1 MRPVS
6 SFDEAIKRQ
15 EAARREADAEQRQA
29 EAAQRAHA
37 ASQLPAAEAT
47 AEIVRQS
54 LIDMAHH
61 LTSNGAPTH
70 QHTWKN
76 SGSRFALKQSSPR
89 GFILDRKG
97 GGIRTEALQL
107 LTKEGKLW
115 DFVDMRGY
123 SSSSVATGAYQDIT
137 GEALIAGRVR
147 VGGGTVVVND
157 AGDLELHTLIPFS
170 GGESTIAPYFDR
182 LAGLTAELLD
192 QQR

>member
-15 EAARREADAEQRQA
+15 EAARREADAEQEQA
-29 EAAQRAHA
+29 EAAQRARA
-37 ASQLPAAEAT
+37 ARQLPAAEAA

-61 LTSNGAPTH
+61 LTAKGAPTH

-76 SGSRFALKQSSPR
+76 CSSRFAPKQSSPR
-89 GFILDRKG
+89 GFVLEGKG

-107 LTKEGKLW
+107 LTKEGRIW

-123 SSSSVATGAYQDIT
+123 SSSSVAKGEFQDIT

-170 GGESTIAPYFDR
+170 GDETTITPYFDR
-182 LAGLTAELLD
+182 LAALTNVVLR
-192 QQR
+192 QR